1 MSRNDGWVVLLLLVS
16 FPRLP
21 DAKELHPGPCLAR
34 ETSIVVDVE
43 KRRLWLC
50 KANEVSGEFPVALG
64 RKGAGKRLAGDDKTP
79 VGDYSLGEPRPSKQ
93 FGTFIPIGYPTEQ
106 QRKRGATGKDVGLHG
121 PLRDFAWVGRATTS
135 INWTRG
141 CIAVGS
147 DDDID
152 EIARWIE
159 SERPSSIHIG

>member
-1 MSRNDGWVVLLLLVS
+1 MLVG
-16 FPRLP
+16 FPHLI
-21 DAKELHPGPCLAR
+21 DAKENRKDPCAAR

-43 KRRLWLC
+43 MRRLWLC
-50 KANEVSGEFPVALG
+50 KENAVSGEFPVALG
-64 RKGAGKRLAGDDKTP
+64 RKGSGKRLAGDDKTP
-79 VGDYSLGEPRPSKQ
+79 IGDYALGTPRPSKQ
-93 FGTFIPIGYPTEQ
+93 FGTFIPIGYPTEE

-121 PLRDFAWVGRATTS
+121 PKRDFAWAGRMITS

-141 CIAVGS
+141 CIAVS

-159 SERPSSIHIG
+159 NEKPSSIHIS